1 MAQTLHPCKVG
12 SGAEEELKAASPPA
26 LPRREGADSAVEGRL

>member
-1 MAQTLHPCKVG
+1 MAQALHPCKVG
-12 SGAEEELKAASPPA
+12 SGVKEELKAASPPA

>member
-1 MAQTLHPCKVG
+1 MAKTLHPCTICC
-12 SGAEEELKAASPPA
+12 GAEEELKAASPPA